1 MIIVGVDAHKRSHTM
16 VAIGETGARLAE
28 KTVPAVSSGH
38 LLAMRW
44 ATARL
49 GRDLL
54 WAVEDSRV
62 NTRLLEQDLLGANQR
77 VVRVPTLLMAHSRK
91 TARTWGK
98 SDPIDAL
105 AVARAALREPNLP
118 VAHHDDS
125 TWELKLL
132 MDRRDDLVGQRVAVT
147 NRLLMRLH
155 LIDPEAPQ
163 PKALHRTPRRHALSQ
178 WLQQA
183 SGLSA
188 ELAREELHDI
198 DQFSRNIDDL
208 TNRIARHV
216 KALGSTLPD
225 LRGCAD
231 LTAAR
236 LICGAANVTR
246 FRDEAA
252 FARYVGVA
260 PVPAWSGSARGRM
273 QLTRS
278 GNRQMNSALHTIAV
292 VQIRLEGPGRRYYLR
307 RVEEGDTR
315 AGARRCLKR
324 KICRVVYTRLLADHK
339 RRESPSTPAPIPV

>member
-1 MIIVGVDAHKRSHTM
+1 MIVVGTDAHKRTHTM
-16 VAIGETGARLAE
+16 VAVSVTGAKLAE

-38 LLAMRW
+38 LQGLRW
-44 ATARL
+44 ATSRF
-49 GRDLL
+49 GEDLL

-62 NTRLLEQDLLGANQR
+62 NTRLLEHDLLGANQR

-118 VAHHDDS
+118 VAHHDQS

-132 MDRRDDLVGQRVAVT
+132 MDRRDDLVGQRVAT
-147 NRLLMRLH
+147 ANRLLMRLH
-155 LIDPEAPQ
+155 LIDPEEPP
-163 PKALHRTPRRHALSQ
+163 PKPLHRARPRAALNQ
-178 WLQQA
+178 RLQQA
-183 SGLSA
+183 TGLSV

-198 DQFSRNIDDL
+198 DQFSRNIEDL
-208 TNRIARHV
+208 TNRIGHHV
-216 KALGSTLPD
+216 HALGSTLTD
-225 LRGCAD
+225 LRGCAE

-236 LICGAANVTR
+236 LICGAANMTR

-278 GNRQMNSALHTIAV
+278 GNRQMNSALHTIVV
-292 VQIRLEGPGRRYYLR
+292 VQIRLEGPGRHYYLR
-307 RVEEGDTR
+307 RIEEGDTK

-324 KICRVVYTRLLADHK
+324 KICRVVYTRLLADYN
-339 RRESPSTPAPIPV
+339 RREPRST